1 MFQRTPRLV
10 LALALALSATVSPIS
25 AGGDHWPIDR
35 AHSRVSF
42 VVTKWGFVEVEG
54 RFLDFSG
61 VVAYNA
67 TRPEFSHIE
76 WTVRIATV
84 DTGETKRDQSLRA
97 QEYFDAAR
105 FPEMRFVSERVKATG
120 ANELDVA
127 GTLTIKG
134 VSKPLTV
141 RVTYGGR
148 HTVPSEGTFD
158 TFKTS
163 FTINRYDFGVV
174 GGRVLGPAISKDV
187 AITLVAAARQPGR

>member
-1 MFQRTPRLV
+1 VLKRFARLV
-10 LALALALSATVSPIS
+10 LALALAFNAFASPAS

-35 AHSRVSF
+35 RHSRVSF
-42 VVTKWGFVEVEG
+42 AVTKWGFAEVEG

-61 VVAYNA
+61 VIAYNA
-67 TRPEFSHIE
+67 TRPEASHIE

-84 DTGETKRDQSLRA
+84 DTGEVKRDQALQDA
-97 QEYFDAAR
+97 EYFDAAHY
-105 FPEMRFVSERVKATG
+105 PLMQFVSERVQRSG

-163 FTINRYDFGVV
+163 FTINRYDFGIV
-174 GGRVLGPAISKDV
+174 GGRVLGPAISTDV
-187 AITLVAAARQPGR
+187 KVTLIAAARQPAR